1 MGVAWRTYGRGI
13 LWAIDPEV
21 NREGDI
27 IARKSDK
34 FGVLV
39 DRHVGGW
46 GEEEGIEDI

>member
-21 NREGDI
+21 NREVEI
-27 IARKSDK
+27 IAIKSDNI
-34 FGVLV
+34 GVLV

-46 GEEEGIEDI
+46 GEADGREDR